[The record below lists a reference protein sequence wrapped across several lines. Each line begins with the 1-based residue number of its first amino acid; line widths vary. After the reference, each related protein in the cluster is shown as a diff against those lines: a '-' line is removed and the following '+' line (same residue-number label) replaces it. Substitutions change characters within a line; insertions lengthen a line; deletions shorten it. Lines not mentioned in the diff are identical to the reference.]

1 MESNKTA
8 LIVDD
13 EKSIVRS
20 FSRLLKEEGFNV
32 CVATNGKEALEQVN
46 KCSFDLMLI
55 DFRLPDI
62 DGTDLV
68 EKMGKKAK
76 DATKLMITGFATLE
90 TRVKALEFGIDAFI
104 EKPIAPDDLLSL
116 IRTKMSEKQNMHSQE
131 KKEKQLK
138 SNLS

>member
-1 MESNKTA
+1 MESDENA

-13 EKSIVRS
+13 EQSIVKN
-20 FSRLLKEEGFNV
+20 FSRLLREEGFNV
-32 CVATNGKEALEQVN
+32 YVATNGTEALEQVS

-90 TRVKALEFGIDAFI
+90 TRIKALEFGIDAFV

-116 IRTKMSEKQNMHSQE
+116 IRTKMSERRNGRLQRK
-131 KKEKQLK
+131 
-138 SNLS
+138 

>member
-13 EKSIVRS
+13 EQSIAKN

-32 CVATNGKEALEQVN
+32 CVATNGKEALEQVS

-90 TRVKALEFGIDAFI
+90 TRIKALEFGIDAFI
-104 EKPIAPDDLLSL
+104 EKPIAPNDLLSL
-116 IRTKMSEKQNMHSQE
+116 IRTKMSEKQNMRLPR
-131 KKEKQLK
+131 KERKTIEE
-138 SNLS
+138 

>member
-1 MESNKTA
+1 MESNKNV

-13 EKSIVRS
+13 EQPIVKN

-32 CVATNGKEALEQVN
+32 YVATNGKEALEQTS
-46 KCSFDLMLI
+46 KHSFDLMLI

-68 EKMGKKAK
+68 KKMGTKAK

-90 TRVKALEFGIDAFI
+90 TRIKALEFGIEAFV
-104 EKPIAPDDLLSL
+104 EKPIAPEDLLSL
-116 IRTKMSEKQNMHSQE
+116 IRIKMSERQNMRLQ
-131 KKEKQLK
+131 KK
-138 SNLS
+138 

>member
-1 MESNKTA
+1 MESDKNA

-13 EKSIVRS
+13 EQAIVKN

-68 EKMGKKAK
+68 EKMGSKAK

-90 TRVKALEFGIDAFI
+90 TRIKALEFGIDSFV

-116 IRTKMSEKQNMHSQE
+116 IRTKMSERRKMGLQ
-131 KKEKQLK
+131 KK
-138 SNLS
+138 

>member
-13 EKSIVRS
+13 EQAIVKN
-20 FSRLLKEEGFNV
+20 FSRLLKEDGFNV

-46 KCSFDLMLI
+46 KHNFDLMLI

-76 DATKLMITGFATLE
+76 NATKLMITGFATLE
-90 TRVKALEFGIDAFI
+90 TRVKALEFNIDAFV
-104 EKPIAPDDLLSL
+104 EKPITPDDLLSL
-116 IRTKMSEKQNMHSQE
+116 IRMKMSERQNMRLQ
-131 KKEKQLK
+131 KK
-138 SNLS
+138 

>member
-13 EKSIVRS
+13 EQSIARN

-32 CVATNGKEALEQVN
+32 CIATNGKEALEQVS

-76 DATKLMITGFATLE
+76 NATKLMITGFATLE
-90 TRVKALEFGIDAFI
+90 TRVKALEFGIDAFV

-116 IRTKMSEKQNMHSQE
+116 IRTKMSERRNMRLPKE
-131 KKEKQLK
+131 ERKKIKG
-138 SNLS
+138 